1 MVSNL
6 LIDRPR
12 RLALFMVEFEL
23 NQMQKILCNLKVIP
37 ICQERLSQLNL

>member
-12 RLALFMVEFEL
+12 RLALSMVEFEL
-23 NQMQKILCNLKVIP
+23 NQMQTILCNLKVIP
-37 ICQERLSQLNL
+37 IWQERLSQMNL